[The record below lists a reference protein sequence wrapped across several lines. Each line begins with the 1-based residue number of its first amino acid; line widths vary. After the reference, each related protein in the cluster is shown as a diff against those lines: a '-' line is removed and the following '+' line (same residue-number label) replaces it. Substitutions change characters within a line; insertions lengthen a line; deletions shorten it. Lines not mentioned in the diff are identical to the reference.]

1 VAGLRW
7 KALIRTGLIK
17 THTSGEQMP
26 TTRWFLPALAG
37 FALLGMATSHA
48 QAQEGWELGFRGGV
62 SVASASLDADETFS
76 RSNRTGFVG
85 GVFLNYDAGILGL
98 QFGGQYSQK
107 GVDLDVGGAIDEFSL
122 SYLEIPAVVKLG
134 IPLGVIKPSVFGGAG
149 LGFQTGC
156 DVSGED
162 CGDDFKGTDF
172 TGIAGADV
180 AIYLGSLSLWA
191 DGRYH
196 FGLNNINEA
205 SDVVGDLKNR
215 NWTLQ
220 AGIGFKLGN

>member
-1 VAGLRW
+1 MRTSRIVPVGLL
-7 KALIRTGLIK
+7 AVG
-17 THTSGEQMP
+17 
-26 TTRWFLPALAG
+26 FLAG
-37 FALLGMATSHA
+37 TYSSASA
-48 QAQEGWELGFRGGV
+48 QKGLELGFRGGV
-62 SVASASLDADETFS
+62 SVASASLDVSETFDK
-76 RSNRTGFVG
+76 SNRTGFVG
-85 GVFLNYDAGILGL
+85 GVFLNYDASILGF
-98 QFGGQYSQK
+98 QVGAQYAQK
-107 GVDLDVGGAIDEFSL
+107 GVDLDIGDAVNEFSL

-149 LGFQTGC
+149 LGFKTGC
-156 DVSGED
+156 DNSGED

-180 AIYLGSLSLWA
+180 AIYLGSISLWA

-196 FGLNNINEA
+196 FGLSNISDA

-220 AGIGFKLGN
+220 AGLGFKLGG